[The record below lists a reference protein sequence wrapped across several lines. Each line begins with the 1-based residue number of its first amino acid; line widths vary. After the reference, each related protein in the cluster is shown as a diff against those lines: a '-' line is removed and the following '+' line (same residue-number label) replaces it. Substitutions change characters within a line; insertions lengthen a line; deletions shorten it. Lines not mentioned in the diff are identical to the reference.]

1 MVEIKPMVCERCGGD
16 IDRKTMRCQY
26 CGTQYERKHEGTQ
39 INYVVERPGIHRLR
53 AEVRIA
59 DEMTRRDPEMAT
71 KIATDRLRNGI
82 ADGLLDYMKISTEI
96 NPMSMCQIIRG
107 EVRVVDPTFGNY

>member
-1 MVEIKPMVCERCGGD
+1 MAELKPMVCERCGGD
-16 IDRKTMRCQY
+16 IDRRTMRCQY
-26 CGTQYERKHEGTQ
+26 CDTQYERKHEGTQ

-82 ADGLLDYMKISTEI
+82 ADGLLDYMKIYT
-96 NPMSMCQIIRG
+96 NVDPMLMCQIIRG